1 VATVPP
7 EPGWCPGR
15 DVQAKGLV
23 LQDVGVTIAE
33 PAALDAETEHRIR
46 ESIGRQTLLTTLGI
60 SVAGLTSG
68 RVALDLPFRAD
79 LCQQHGYVHAG
90 AITAL
95 ADSAC
100 GYAAASLMP
109 ADRDVLT
116 VEFKVNLLTPARGDR
131 FRATGAV
138 IRAGRTLTVCSAEV
152 VAWADDSDGKPAAPL
167 VTVALMQA
175 TMMAVTTPAPGR

>member
-1 VATVPP
+1 M
-7 EPGWCPGR
+7 
-15 DVQAKGLV
+15 

-33 PAALDAETEHRIR
+33 PSALDVETEHRIR
-46 ESIGRQTLLTTLGI
+46 ESIGRQTLLSTLGI

-68 RVALDLPFRAD
+68 RVTLDLPFRAD

-100 GYAAASLMP
+100 GYAAASLML

-116 VEFKVNLLTPARGDR
+116 VEFKVNLR
-131 FRATGAV
+131 FRATGTV
-138 IRAGRTLTVCSAEV
+138 VRAGRTLTVCSAEV

-175 TMMAVTTPAPGR
+175 TMMAVSR